1 MPSESPAPRSPY
13 FVEAVDRALNL
24 LLTVSREAD
33 LGVSEIARRSGDSKA
48 RAFRLLHTL
57 EARGFLTRSDD
68 GVGYRLGFA
77 ALALG
82 NAATEHLDIARLSRP
97 VLAELGEKT
106 RETIQLRVRDGY
118 ESICVAKWEPG
129 RDIQVNAVI
138 GRRRP
143 LHVGSSKVL
152 LAYLDETEREAFLR
166 GPLERFTPNSIIDP
180 KKLRQKVEQIRRT
193 GMQVSRGEVTEDLIS
208 ITAPIFS
215 ADSRIAATLN
225 VAAPANRVPEARHAE
240 IGEQVKDAAHRIS
253 QAIGYRG

>member
-1 MPSESPAPRSPY
+1 MSIESTATKSPY

-24 LLTVSREAD
+24 LLTVSQEAD

-68 GVGYRLGFA
+68 GVGYRLGVA

-82 NAATEHLDIARLSRP
+82 SSAAKHLDIVQLAQPLM
-97 VLAELGEKT
+97 AELGAKT
-106 RETIQLRVRDGY
+106 RETVQLRLLDRH

-143 LHVGSSKVL
+143 LHVGSSTVL
-152 LAYLDETEREAFLR
+152 LAWLDEDAREAYLR
-166 GPLERFTPNSIIDP
+166 GPLERFTVNTIVDA
-180 KKLRQKVEQIRRT
+180 KKLRQRVEQIRRA
-193 GMQVSRGEVTEDLIS
+193 GVAISRGEVTEDLIS
-208 ITAPIFS
+208 FS
-215 ADSRIAATLN
+215 APVFDAQDRIAAALN
-225 VAAPANRVPEARHAE
+225 VGVPANRAPESKHAE
-240 IGEQVKDAAHRIS
+240 MLEMVKRTAHNIS
-253 QAIGYRG
+253 QAIGFRG

>member
-1 MPSESPAPRSPY
+1 MSIESTAAKSPY

-24 LLTVSREAD
+24 LLTVSQEAD

-68 GVGYRLGFA
+68 GTGYRLGVA

-82 NAATEHLDIARLSRP
+82 SSAAKHFDIVQVSRP
-97 VLAELGEKT
+97 MLAELGART
-106 RETIQLRVRDGY
+106 RETVQLRVLDRH

-152 LAYLDETEREAFLR
+152 LAYLDEAVRENYLR
-166 GPLERFTPNSIIDP
+166 GPLERFTPNTIVDA
-180 KKLRQKVEQIRRT
+180 KKLRQRTEQIRRA
-193 GMQVSRGEVTEDLIS
+193 GFSISHGEVTEDLIS
-208 ITAPIFS
+208 FS
-215 ADSRIAATLN
+215 APVFNAQGRVAAALN
-225 VAAPANRVPEARHAE
+225 VGAPASRVPEQRHTE
-240 IGEQVKDAAHRIS
+240 MGEMVMDAARKIS
-253 QAIGYRG
+253 EAIGYRG